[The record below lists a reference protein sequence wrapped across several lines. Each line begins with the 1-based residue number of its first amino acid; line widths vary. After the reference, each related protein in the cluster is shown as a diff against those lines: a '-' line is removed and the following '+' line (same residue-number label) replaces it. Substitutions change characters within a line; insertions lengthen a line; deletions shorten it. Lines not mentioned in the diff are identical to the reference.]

1 MIVLRSTCG
10 VWPQEYSDDEVNSYE
25 APLEEYC
32 FQLSLQGFETTTGSF
47 DSLHFRGRS
56 ALRRSVETSCSF
68 IVSGTGIVSDGDIA
82 ASVISKGS

>member
-1 MIVLRSTCG
+1 MIVLCSTCG

-32 FQLSLQGFETTTGSF
+32 FQLLPEGFETSTGGF
-47 DSLHFRGRS
+47 DSLHCRGRS

-68 IVSGTGIVSDGDIA
+68 VVSGTGIVSDGGIA